1 MTYQDEELQFYF
13 FFYIRGGKKYA
24 WKKIESAAYQLINCR
39 YCQSTSPTIR
49 MVNCVLGFIEYYNDS
64 AINEIM
70 KKNVQ

>member
-1 MTYQDEELQFYF
+1 MNAINSSGL
-13 FFYIRGGKKYA
+13 
-24 WKKIESAAYQLINCR
+24 ESQNALNASNASENNQGQGHRHEAYCR